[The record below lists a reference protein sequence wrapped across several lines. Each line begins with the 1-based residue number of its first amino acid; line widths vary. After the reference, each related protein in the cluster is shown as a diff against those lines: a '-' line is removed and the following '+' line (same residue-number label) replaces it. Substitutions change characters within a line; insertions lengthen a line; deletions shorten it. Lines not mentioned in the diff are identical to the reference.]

1 MTIKYFNTTLDTINI
16 NNLQSQELSKY
27 FYKDLIYIINEYL
40 HIPLPVQKINYDIKY
55 SNVVKYF
62 DTCNLLLMATQLN
75 YSYLKQLYL
84 NAIFKNVE
92 NELDKMIYIFEA
104 NYDLIKEDEIDIDI
118 TDITNEN
125 IDDYDEYY
133 II

>member
-1 MTIKYFNTTLDTINI
+1 
-16 NNLQSQELSKY
+16 
-27 FYKDLIYIINEYL
+27 
-40 HIPLPVQKINYDIKY
+40 
-55 SNVVKYF
+55 
-62 DTCNLLLMATQLN
+62 MATQLN